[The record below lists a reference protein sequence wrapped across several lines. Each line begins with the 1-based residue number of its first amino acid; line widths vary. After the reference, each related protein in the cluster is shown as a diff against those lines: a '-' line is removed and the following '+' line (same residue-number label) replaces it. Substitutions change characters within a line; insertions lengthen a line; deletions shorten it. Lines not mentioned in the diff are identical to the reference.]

1 MDTPGSTPPQQRA
14 PLAACR
20 IAGPGPGRYRCSD
33 AGTGPG
39 GRRAGPRAGGRG
51 RPGVPRGRPY
61 YYDEGYYRPVV
72 VEYDRWRRPVYYRYG
87 PPPRP
92 VVVYRPAPHYHP
104 PVPRYRVSYDPRHDR
119 WDRDDRRHYRKHDTH
134 GHRGHRGHRDRDD
147 WDD

>member
-1 MDTPGSTPPQQRA
+1 MDTPGSTPRSSARRWLPVALLGLALGATVAAMPA
-14 PLAACR
+14 PAQAADVQVR
-20 IAGPGPGRYRCSD
+20 VLVDVADLVFRS
-33 AGTGPG
+33 
-39 GRRAGPRAGGRG
+39 
-51 RPGVPRGRPY
+51 GRPY
-61 YYDEGYYRPVV
+61 YYDEGYY
-72 VEYDRWRRPVYYRYG
+72 
-87 PPPRP
+87 RP